1 MIIEIERKFLLTNVP
16 DTIALGVGEPMR
28 QGYIAQMNDVGVRI
42 RITEH
47 ASVLTIKVGTGLTRT
62 EVELPLSS
70 DQSDALWPHAVHR
83 LEKIRYR
90 VHVDTNVAEVDVY
103 LGTLEGLRT
112 VEVEF
117 ASETAANAFVPPT
130 WFGQDVT
137 GDPRWT
143 NAALARDGRPS

>member
-16 DTIALGVGEPMR
+16 DLITFGVGVQMR
-28 QGYIAQMNDVGVRI
+28 QGYIAQVNDVGVRI

-47 ASVLTIKVGTGLTRT
+47 ASVLTIKVGSGLTRT
-62 EVELPLSS
+62 EVELPLSRE
-70 DQSDALWPHAVHR
+70 QSDALWPHAVDR

-90 VHVDTNVAEVDVY
+90 VEVDDHVAEVDVY
-103 LGTLEGLRT
+103 LGTLEGLHT

-117 ASETAANAFVPPT
+117 SSETAANAFVPPP
-130 WFGQDVT
+130 WFGPDVT